1 DKSMKRV
8 VLIAPFVLLAACGNS
23 GNAALSKTF
32 NYGAPQ
38 APTTAETAA
47 ANSAQSS
54 VSTTAAF
61 NGSPNAENGATMA
74 SMALDL
80 AGTALGDAAVGMGSP
95 SQIKGAVIRA
105 ATAGFDTCATVSAN
119 T

>member
-1 DKSMKRV
+1 MKRV

-47 ANSAQSS
+47 GNSAQSS

-61 NGSPNAENGATMA
+61 NGSPNAENGAAMA
-74 SMALDL
+74 SVALDL
-80 AGTALGDAAVGMGSP
+80 AGSAFGDSGFGMASP
-95 SQIKGAVIRA
+95 ARIKGGVIRP
-105 ATAGFDTCATVSAN
+105 ATAGFDTCATGSAN
-119 T
+119 TV